1 VFCLNNYRIELHA
14 HSDESSRCGSI
25 GAAELVKMY
34 KDAGYS
40 ALVLTDHYYA
50 RFFDKISDLSWE
62 KQLEKYLKGYKKAEN
77 MADKFDFK
85 IFLGI
90 EIKFN
95 NDPNEYLVYG
105 LKEDF
110 LLKNP
115 NLHHLSLE
123 KFKTLIERQKEDIL
137 IFQAHPYRPG
147 MAPAD
152 IKLLDGLEVYN
163 GNPRHNSQ
171 NDKAFAYAKKHE
183 LKMISGSDFHEYEDL
198 ALGGIVSEKLP
209 VNIIELC
216 DLLKNGNYNLIQL
229 GKQAGKSV

>member
-1 VFCLNNYRIELHA
+1 VFCLDNYRIELHA
-14 HSDESSRCGSI
+14 HSSESSRCGSI
-25 GAAELVKMY
+25 GAAELVKIY
-34 KDAGYS
+34 KEAGYS

-62 KQLEKYLKGYKKAEN
+62 KQLEKYLKGYKKAKN
-77 MADKFDFK
+77 IADKLDFK

-90 EIKFN
+90 EIKFD

-105 LKEDF
+105 LKEEF
-110 LLKNP
+110 LLNHP
-115 NLHHLSLE
+115 NLHHLDLE
-123 KFKTLIERQKEDIL
+123 SFKTIVERLEEDIL
-137 IFQAHPYRPG
+137 IFQAHPYRSS

-171 NDKAFAYAKKHE
+171 NDKAFTYAEKHD

-209 VNIIELC
+209 VTISELC
-216 DLLKNGNYNLIQL
+216 NLLKNDDYNLI
-229 GKQAGKSV
+229 KAGNLV